1 MFLESAAIYNQ
12 IKPLT
17 IVFVTLLNMFGVG
30 YEKKKKYFFI
40 VLFSS
45 DALHSKHIQ
54 FKSSVSKDFLIV
66 TKHFYSE

>member
-17 IVFVTLLNMFGVG
+17 IVFVTFIEYVWGRLW
-30 YEKKKKYFFI
+30 KKKKKFFI